1 MPIFNGSGG
10 GGAINSGSGI
20 PPSDMQSLSMTSG
33 ENGITVTFKGPA
45 NSYLHGYTAN
55 TETLACVPAGVMIRY
70 SDTDYPKTPDEGVL
84 AIDYHDGYNPT
95 NPAEQS
101 VEVVG
106 LTKDET
112 YYFSAFPYSNYGIY
126 NMSQNAKNRG
136 SCQWVGNAG
145 TIKVNV
151 GVTPTS
157 ATSDL
162 GEYTVTLVSQDSGGS
177 NIQKQATGAGE
188 TIFSGLLQGKKWKVQ
203 LSTPTDFI
211 APALSEEIT
220 VEVGQTYTVNMTY
233 TSKWGSITVN
243 VTATQNPGSV
253 GAYTV
258 TLISQDGGSN
268 ATQQGSGANSYV
280 FNNLEHG
287 KTYVASVSA
296 VSGYS
301 TPGNSAVLTVVG
313 GGNVSTTMTYSLNNA
328 TIAVTVNTNKSI
340 SGFNLGS
347 YTITLVSQDG
357 GSNQQQSTSGTGTK
371 YFYNLPVGRKYRVQC
386 SSATNWSAPG
396 QSGVLTT
403 QAGQTVSTTMTYS
416 LNVTLSSCSWTKI
429 KSIGAAGVA
438 SQVFDVGETK
448 TDSSGKTARL
458 VGFNQDLTSRTST
471 SQTASM
477 SFVFTETEHFSI
489 TSNPYAS
496 NFDPEEARND
506 IFNMATGVYNQLSSE
521 LQGAIQQVY
530 KMYGNGGGYWGTGV
544 TTKQLKVW
552 PVRATDI
559 IGGSMTYTAIG
570 SSEKNYG
577 PCPYTY
583 YSSSS
588 RRGMSV
594 DYCTGTLYT
603 WEGSTGAE
611 YNDIAGINTSG
622 SLINYDVCGWNYYK
636 SSDGLFGFCI

>member
-45 NSYLHGYTAN
+45 NSYLHGYAAN

-188 TIFSGLLQGKKWKVQ
+188 TIFSGLLQGTKWKVQ

-220 VEVGQTYTVNMTY
+220 IEVGQTYTVNMTY

-268 ATQQGSGANSYV
+268 VTKQGSGANSYV

-287 KTYVASVSA
+287 KKYVASVSA

-328 TIAVTVNTNKSI
+328 TIAVTVNTNKNI
-340 SGFNLGS
+340 SGFSLGG

-357 GSNQQQSTSGTGTK
+357 GSNQSQSVSGTGTFN
-371 YFYNLPVGRKYRVQC
+371 FYNLPVGRTYRVRL

-396 QSGVLTT
+396 QSGVLITV
-403 QAGQTVSTTMTYS
+403 AGQTVSTSMTYS
-416 LNVTLSSCSWTKI
+416 LNVSLASCSWTQI
-429 KSIGAAGVA
+429 KSIGDSGQA

-448 TDSSGKTARL
+448 IDGSRTCRL
-458 VGFNQDLTSRTST
+458 VGFNQDWTDRNGTT
-471 SQTASM
+471 KAPM
-477 SFVFTETEHFSI
+477 SFVFENLFDIWESNDYSDWRRDYGTTIYNGCSTELKGVMQRFYKNY
-489 TSNPYAS
+489 SNTGRIQPLTGYVLAIRFGDLFGAS
-496 NFDPEEARND
+496 GGLGSWWSVP
-506 IFNMATGVYNQLSSE
+506 G
-521 LQGAIQQVY
+521 QVE
-530 KMYGNGGGYWGTGV
+530 NG
-544 TTKQLKVW
+544 
-552 PVRATDI
+552 
-559 IGGSMTYTAIG
+559 
-570 SSEKNYG
+570 YG
-577 PCPYTY
+577 PCPYTWF
-583 YSSSS
+583 SSSS
-588 RRGMSV
+588 RRAKGEQYDTGSSV
-594 DYCTGTLYT
+594 IP
-603 WEGSTGAE
+603 S
-611 YNDIAGINTSG
+611 AGNIHFAG
-622 SLINYDVCGWNYYK
+622 VD
-636 SSDGLFGFCI
+636 SDGTPTTGSGTSWDIDYPSMFCFCI